1 VLLAL
6 GVVVLVLLAVF
17 PVFAPSAWVRKLV
30 EFFAYLAL
38 AEMWNLMLGY
48 AGLISVGQQGFIG
61 IGFYTLWLFSDVIH
75 INPLISVVFAAIG
88 GVIIALP
95 AAALVF
101 RLRGG
106 YLAIG
111 TWVIAEILRLIVANI
126 KRTGGGSGIT
136 VQAASKMEMRLGPA
150 AYMPRVYWWSLA
162 IAVIAIAVT
171 YLLLRSRTG
180 LALKAMRDNDLA
192 AESSGVNLWR
202 TKMYTYIIAGAGCA
216 MVGAVEALYSLRVHP
231 ASAFNITWTAYL
243 IFITVIGGI
252 GTIEGPIIGTI
263 IFYVLREETSKYG
276 TWYFIALGI
285 LAIVVTIWSPA
296 GIYGWVVR
304 KTNFMLFPL
313 QRKLRYLDS
322 GAPELKTDGEEA
334 VA

>member
-1 VLLAL
+1 
-6 GVVVLVLLAVF
+6 
-17 PVFAPSAWVRKLV
+17 
-30 EFFAYLAL
+30 
-38 AEMWNLMLGY
+38 M
-48 AGLISVGQQGFIG
+48 
-61 IGFYTLWLFSDVIH
+61 IH

-136 VQAASKMEMRLGPA
+136 VQAASSMQSRLGTA
-150 AYMPRVYWWSLA
+150 AYIPRVYWWALA

-202 TKMYTYIIAGAGCA
+202 TKLYTYLIAGAGCA
-216 MVGAVEALYSLRVHP
+216 TVGAIEALYSLRVHP

-252 GTIEGPIIGTI
+252 GTIEGPIIGTV

-296 GIYGWVVR
+296 GIFGWVVK

-313 QRKLRYLDS
+313 QRKLRYLDGGVPEIDS
-322 GAPELKTDGEEA
+322 GGGETA
-334 VA
+334 A